1 MDKRESYLSWVDY
14 FMGLALLSAKRSKDP
29 NTQVGACIVNENKKI
44 ISVGY
49 NGMPIGCS
57 DDAFPWSIEGEDLN
71 TKYPYVVHAELNAI
85 LNSKVDLSNCTIY
98 VTMFPCN
105 ECTKAII
112 QSGIKHMI
120 YLTNK
125 YPDSTAVKA
134 SMKMLDSAGITYEKY
149 IPRIDSVVL
158 NYKNE

>member
-1 MDKRESYLSWVDY
+1 
-14 FMGLALLSAKRSKDP
+14 
-29 NTQVGACIVNENKKI
+29 
-44 ISVGY
+44 
-49 NGMPIGCS
+49 
-57 DDAFPWSIEGEDLN
+57 
-71 TKYPYVVHAELNAI
+71 
-85 LNSKVDLSNCTIY
+85 
-98 VTMFPCN
+98 MFPCN